1 MADNGGRV
9 LGFGGLF
16 FRARDPD
23 ALTAWYRE
31 VLGVGAGCASGD
43 EDPSEWYWQAQGG
56 ETVFAPF
63 RHDTDYFAAD
73 KQFMINLRVSGLDEL
88 VARLEA
94 QGVAAERRRMGRPRD
109 RPVRANPRSRGQCNR
124 AVGAVGT
131 RLSNYFGESTIS
143 IWRPTMRG

>member
-1 MADNGGRV
+1 MAEGGGKV

-23 ALTAWYRE
+23 ALTTWYRE

-63 RHDTDYFAAD
+63 KHDTDYFAAD
-73 KQFMINLRVSGLDEL
+73 KQFMINLRVSGLDAL
-88 VARLEA
+88 VARLEGA
-94 QGVAAERRRMGRPRD
+94 GIAAERRAEWDDPTTGRFARIHDPEGNAIELWE
-109 RPVRANPRSRGQCNR
+109 PPAG
-124 AVGAVGT
+124 
-131 RLSNYFGESTIS
+131 
-143 IWRPTMRG
+143 